1 MSTIALIGPDGAG
14 KTTISRMLQE
24 SGLLP
29 FKYLYMG
36 VNISASNVALPSARF
51 AEYVKR
57 RLGIGEPM
65 SAGAPPRARAG
76 AARRRGPIRRLWSA
90 ARLGN
95 RLADAWFRQLVS
107 WSYELRGYVVLYDR
121 HFALDFAHEVAADA
135 SDSYDR
141 RLYRWCLTH
150 LYPSPDVVIFL
161 DAPGAVLYARKG
173 ESTVEELE
181 RRRQAFLSQGQ
192 RLPCFRRVDA
202 TRPLPEVFAEV
213 SSHVVGLCRSRR
225 STPTEPSELARP

>member
-1 MSTIALIGPDGAG
+1 MATIALIGPDGSG
-14 KTTISRMLQE
+14 KTTITRMLQE
-24 SGLLP
+24 SGVLP

-36 VNISASNVALPSARF
+36 VNISASNVALPTSRLA
-51 AEYVKR
+51 AYAKR
-57 RLGIGEPM
+57 RLGIGGEAT
-65 SAGAPPRARAG
+65 AGAPPSARREAS
-76 AARRRGPIRRLWSA
+76 RRRGPVRRVWSA
-90 ARLGN
+90 ARLAN

-121 HFALDFAHEVAADA
+121 HFVLDFSQEIAADA

-150 LYPSPDVVIFL
+150 LYPSPGMVIFL

-181 RRRQAFLSQGQ
+181 RRRQAFLLQS
-192 RLPCFRRVDA
+192 RRHPCFRRVDA
-202 TRPLPEVFAEV
+202 TRPLPEVYEEV
-213 SSHVVGLCRSRR
+213 SDHIVRHCHARR
-225 STPTEPSELARP
+225 LAPAELPE

>member
-14 KTTISRMLQE
+14 KTTITRMLQD

-36 VNISASNVALPSARF
+36 VNISASNVALPSTRLA
-51 AEYVKR
+51 AYLKR
-57 RLGIGEPM
+57 RLGVGAEAT
-65 SAGAPPRARAG
+65 AGAPPSTRRG
-76 AARRRGPIRRLWSA
+76 AARRRGPVRRAWSA
-90 ARLGN
+90 ARLAN

-121 HFALDFAHEVAADA
+121 HFVLDFSHEIAADA

-141 RLYRWCLTH
+141 RLYRWCLTR
-150 LYPSPDVVIFL
+150 LYPAPDMVIFL

-181 RRRQAFLSQGQ
+181 RRRQAFLHEGR
-192 RLPCFRRVDA
+192 RLPCFRPVDA
-202 TRPLPEVFAEV
+202 TRPLPEVFEEV
-213 SSHVVGLCRSRR
+213 SDHIVRFCRPRR
-225 STPTEPSELARP
+225 PEPAEPPRR

>member
-14 KTTISRMLQE
+14 KTTITGMLRE
-24 SGLLP
+24 SGVLP

-36 VNISASNVALPSARF
+36 VNVSASNVALPSVRLGA
-51 AEYVKR
+51 YLKR
-57 RLGIGEPM
+57 RLGRGDAV
-65 SAGAPPRARAG
+65 SAGAPPRAG
-76 AARRRGPIRRLWSA
+76 TGTPVRRGAVRRVWSA
-90 ARLGN
+90 ARLAN

-121 HFALDFAHEVAADA
+121 HFALDFAHEIAADA
-135 SDSYDR
+135 SDPLDR
-141 RLYRWCLTH
+141 RVYRWCLTH
-150 LYPSPDVVIFL
+150 LYPVPDIVIFL

-192 RLPCFRRVDA
+192 RLPCFHRVDA
-202 TRPLPEVFAEV
+202 TRPLPEVYQEV
-213 SSHVVGLCRSRR
+213 TDQIVRLLHARRVGA
-225 STPTEPSELARP
+225 TEALQR